1 MSTDGFFDAGMLL
14 AAIKA
19 SEEEK
24 HERPSEKALNARRA
38 TVGKKLRLGD
48 Y

>member
-1 MSTDGFFDAGMLL
+1 MLL

-24 HERPSEKALNARRA
+24 GNQRPSEKAMNARRS
-38 TVGKKLRLGD
+38 VGKKLRLGD